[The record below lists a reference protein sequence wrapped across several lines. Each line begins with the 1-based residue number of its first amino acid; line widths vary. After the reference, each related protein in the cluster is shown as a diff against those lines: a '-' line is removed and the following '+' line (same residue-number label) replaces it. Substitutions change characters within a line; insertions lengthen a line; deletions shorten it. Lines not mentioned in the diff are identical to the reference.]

1 MQIETKVRNVKL
13 IFITTFRYAQKN
25 NYPLLQHVTLPR
37 IGAMKTIID
46 VVGPENDD
54 DLNQAVTTPSNH
66 HAKKEYTKAQ
76 QESDDQFYIDNEYQ
90 NQNNSTP
97 STPLASSPPTTPLK
111 NAYNSSQN
119 VVTQHN
125 NNNEKRIIVGGIDD
139 LENLKD
145 KITGPENS
153 AKKNLKYILDI
164 TIAYPDGEPLNLP
177 NIVTGMR
184 RACQTHL
191 LYRLYRCSEVS
202 RCHNHVYHF
211 GV

>member
-1 MQIETKVRNVKL
+1 M
-13 IFITTFRYAQKN
+13 
-25 NYPLLQHVTLPR
+25 LQHVTLPR

-46 VVGPENDD
+46 VVGPETDD
-54 DLNQAVTTPSNH
+54 DLNQVGLTPSNN
-66 HAKKEYTKAQ
+66 HAKKEYTKAH
-76 QESDDQFYIDNEYQ
+76 QESDDQFYIDNEYN

-97 STPLASSPPTTPLK
+97 STPLASTPPSTPLK

-125 NNNEKRIIVGGIDD
+125 NNNEKRIIVGSVDD
-139 LENLKD
+139 EENLKD

-164 TIAYPDGEPLNLP
+164 TIAYSDGEPLSLS
-177 NIVTGMR
+177 NIVSGMR

-202 RCHNHVYHF
+202 VTITQ
-211 GV
+211 

>member
-1 MQIETKVRNVKL
+1 
-13 IFITTFRYAQKN
+13 
-25 NYPLLQHVTLPR
+25 
-37 IGAMKTIID
+37 MKTIID
-46 VVGPENDD
+46 VVGPETDD
-54 DLNQAVTTPSNH
+54 DLNQTVTTPSTNH

-97 STPLASSPPTTPLK
+97 STPLASTPPSTPLK

-125 NNNEKRIIVGGIDD
+125 NNNEKRIIVGGVDD
-139 LENLKD
+139 EENLKD

-202 RCHNHVYHF
+202 GVGNHNETQCNFKLLMFLIMCRYHVKKSH
-211 GV
+211 

>member
-1 MQIETKVRNVKL
+1 M
-13 IFITTFRYAQKN
+13 
-25 NYPLLQHVTLPR
+25 TLPR

-66 HAKKEYTKAQ
+66 HGKKVYTKAQ

-97 STPLASSPPTTPLK
+97 STPLASTPPSTPLK

-125 NNNEKRIIVGGIDD
+125 NNNEKRIIGSVDD
-139 LENLKD
+139 EENLKD

-164 TIAYPDGEPLNLP
+164 TIAYPDGEPLSLP
-177 NIVTGMR
+177 NIVSGLR

-202 RCHNHVYHF
+202 DLLIQCC
-211 GV
+211 

>member
-1 MQIETKVRNVKL
+1 MCKFNSYET
-13 IFITTFRYAQKN
+13 ITTCRYAQKN

-54 DLNQAVTTPSNH
+54 DLNQAVTTPSSNH
-66 HAKKEYTKAQ
+66 HAKKVYTKAQ

-97 STPLASSPPTTPLK
+97 STPLASTPPTTPLK

-125 NNNEKRIIVGGIDD
+125 NNIEKHIIGSVDD
-139 LENLKD
+139 EENLKD

-164 TIAYPDGEPLNLP
+164 TIAYPDGEPMSLP

-202 RCHNHVYHF
+202 HD
-211 GV
+211 